1 MKLRRLLIA
10 QILIII
16 GLNAQ
21 TITGTTIGHYSK
33 PGAPI
38 DIRYTTNSVDKN
50 VTSDIN
56 ITLLPTVRSGTMSV
70 LLTFD
75 KELNQ
80 VSTVAKEIRFQVT
93 SAKREYPI
101 NLQVSSVTDGLYYIR
116 LLTKIDNG
124 VGSKMRAFAVP
135 ITVGQGRAR
144 KREQGLMMKSHS
156 GENISV
162 SRAVETIRIAK

>member
-1 MKLRRLLIA
+1 MKLRRLLLSPM
-10 QILIII
+10 LIMV

-21 TITGTTIGHYSK
+21 PITGTTVGHYSK

-38 DIRYTTNSVDKN
+38 DIRYTTNSVDTN
-50 VTSDIN
+50 VTSDVN

-75 KELNQ
+75 KELNSLSS
-80 VSTVAKEIRFQVT
+80 VEKELRFEVT
-93 SAKREYPI
+93 SNKRRYPI
-101 NLQVSSVTDGLYYIR
+101 NLQVSSLKDGLYYIR
-116 LLTKIDNG
+116 LLTKIDRG
-124 VGSKMRAFAVP
+124 VGSKMRAFAIP
-135 ITVGQGRAR
+135 ITIGEGKKTKIQQR
-144 KREQGLMMKSHS
+144 LMMKSHS